1 MQPMGSASRYSLCGG
16 GWRWELEGQVGTPP
30 GSPRSANRPWASSA
44 CLCLYLSGR
53 GGAVGVGGGSRR
65 RCVLSESPGPGLATY
80 VGSGP

>member
-53 GGAVGVGGGSRR
+53 GGAVGVG
-65 RCVLSESPGPGLATY
+65 VGLPAQ
-80 VGSGP
+80 VCLV